1 MYSGVSHTYRDIFP
15 FNHKPIYN
23 VKEQRSLQHVRR
35 TREEMRAKKRK
46 FKSELVVA
54 ITKQLIVDP
63 NGIEPASYAG

>member
-1 MYSGVSHTYRDIFP
+1 
-15 FNHKPIYN
+15 
-23 VKEQRSLQHVRR
+23 
-35 TREEMRAKKRK
+35 MRAKKRK